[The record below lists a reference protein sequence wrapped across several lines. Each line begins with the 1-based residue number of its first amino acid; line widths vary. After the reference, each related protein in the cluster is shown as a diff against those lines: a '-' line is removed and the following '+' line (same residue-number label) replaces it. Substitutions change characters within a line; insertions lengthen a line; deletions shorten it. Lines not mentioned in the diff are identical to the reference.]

1 MSDTLESRIT
11 ELEIRLSHQDD
22 TVQSLNQIVIEQ
34 QARIETLQHQ
44 VEQLRL
50 RLVEALEHQG
60 PGIDPSQEPPPPHY

>member
-1 MSDTLESRIT
+1 MSDTLEPRIT

-34 QARIETLQHQ
+34 QACIETLQHQ
-44 VEQLRL
+44 IENLRL
-50 RLVEALEHQG
+50 RLAEAMEG